1 MSLRQNWR
9 NNIPSPIRQSL
20 KRPLRGGRLS
30 EFGSAALRA
39 TLAAAVLT
47 GAIIV
52 PSVSEAGFV
61 VTDKLQNSN
70 WDDVIFKWGSI
81 GGSEEVGKQAESSP
95 TFWNAKSIYLNP
107 RDGDVSSYVVGATYN
122 VMVGY
127 GSKVDDINDTNKEYI
142 SYATALGHDTNAG
155 YGAVAVGSGAKAKGY
170 QSVVIGAGASADRYL
185 TGTKIWS
192 DDAMARSVVIG
203 AGSSVSMNPY
213 NIYGS
218 DVKNWA
224 GGGQGTVVGSS
235 SIATMQA
242 TAVGNDVYA
251 IGKSSIAI
259 GNDDTSAYR
268 NLITQYDFDNY
279 FKKLYTGLDPSG
291 QKYGYG
297 TNPNTDNRIYSPTL
311 AQGTGSIAI
320 GSRSLANDEGATA
333 LGTLAFALK
342 RGSTAVGTETRA
354 EGAGALAFGNNTY
367 VLADNAIAVG
377 SKTQV
382 RSEGGTAYGYKAYA
396 GNTNSMAIGRD
407 VYANIAVTTDAQV
420 YGTYGLYN
428 LDPAKG
434 AKSILDDKPLNDDE
448 VELTTL
454 GSGGTLPAYI
464 DTSKTYLENLEN
476 AFVAPESSTAAGGL
490 KYATATYDTDE
501 STHGVTT
508 LLKPKA
514 NAKNAIVIG
523 SKSIGQGS
531 NDIVI
536 GRGAIATDDN
546 SFAIGSYAMSLDSNS
561 MAIGLASRATKK
573 NSIAVG
579 TAASVMGENSLSVGT
594 GTINYGSNSTVVG
607 SRSGIG
613 LGTQNSIV
621 LGSSGFIGLGI
632 QNSMA
637 IGSEASIGGYVQDPT
652 NNFFYKINPNTGE
665 KTGERIQLMGQMT
678 ADTNL
683 RNAMAIGNKARV
695 YAKNTTAAESGYA
708 AENGVNAMAIGNEA
722 HAWLENSMALGYQ
735 SRTDYTPE
743 QLATEAWR
751 TPDAIA
757 VSTTSK
763 VGVISVGSVGN
774 ERRIV
779 NLAAGA
785 YDTDA
790 VNVSQLKQMY
800 DTIQR
805 QMGGTDEE
813 SGLHYVSTNF
823 VPASEGSNR
832 VDYVAKNRIQNAY
845 SRYVSTLKD
854 YRSYM
859 LKQAYGGAELTQTAK
874 DSFNKELT
882 RLEKILTADGTGITT
897 DKLDNLKLNSV
908 GHGTL
913 TRVNGEV
920 TGLTIDTIPTGTVTN
935 AINTLETQ
943 AKNDLAVLTTDG
955 NEITGLTSTAIA
967 EGLHNINY
975 TNELAEAT
983 GSVAIGYTAHVAT
996 GGTSGV
1002 AIGANSGVTARG
1014 GVAIGEGA
1022 SVTSQNGVAI
1032 GRQASVTKS
1041 DTDNASTVGISY
1053 GGHNTT
1059 NITTPGAIFSVGGD
1073 VVTNAGSV
1081 VKEDGFT
1088 RRITHVAAGLQ
1099 PTDAVNVAQLDSLAK
1114 QEVSLKGNTG
1124 EVKSALGDTTKA
1136 DYIGPSFSLVG
1147 DGDGDITTAATKD
1160 GNINKVTFTL
1170 NKATA
1175 VADGDMKVV
1184 TSDAVY
1190 DAIQTAKTEVGNAS
1204 RTTVKAAANSPIT
1217 VTPTTEGAAEYTVG
1231 FDADAAATALAEK
1244 STLNYKAGSSLANA
1258 VTLKTG
1264 LNFQESTDT
1273 AVATGNLNL
1282 SSAADGAINI
1292 GLNKTLTNL
1301 MSVGGA
1307 SGSGKLTF
1315 GASNTLDAN
1324 GGRLTKLANGSADD
1338 DAATVGQIPTLAK
1351 GTPLSYKAN
1360 DGATNTVT
1368 LEKGLNFTNGKNTSA
1383 STNTN
1388 GTVTFSVADNL
1399 TGITSI
1405 GLATGTTTGAK
1416 MTFAADSISLSSGN
1430 KGEKAGGVVLH
1441 GLADGTELTDAATVG
1456 QLSKGLPTV
1465 VAGDYATVTSET
1477 KQKDG
1482 VNYKE
1487 YKVAVNKADLVT
1499 DLGSNFAKVDA
1510 SNISSD
1516 NATKWRTALDVYS
1529 KAGTDAAIKTAR
1541 TTVTTTTNS
1550 GLFVIQSVGNPDTH
1564 NAYTIAIDEPNLR
1577 KIANIEYTA
1586 NSNTSKQ
1593 VTTLANGFNFLDGTN
1608 TTASVDAAG
1617 KVKYNVKPDLTG
1629 IKSITGDGNKVTL
1642 GATGINVGSQKI
1654 TGVAAGGTDD
1664 TDAVNFGQLKAV
1676 KDVVEST
1683 TIGNEALNTKIS
1695 ALDGTIQLGGNSGVT
1710 DQVSIKDDINFTIKG
1725 DAAGDITTT
1734 AANQGVTLKLN
1745 KTTSVTNADDKD
1757 KVVTSGGVY
1766 TAVTGAKTKVALDAA
1781 DTSGILTVAKTSET
1795 TDLTANSYT
1804 LGINKANLK
1813 TAMAS
1818 ELGTT
1823 FAKVDASNIGKNM
1836 TSGGDTNAATWRTA
1850 LDVYSKDEAATKTE
1864 VNNGR
1869 TTVALKAGETALVL
1883 TDGGDAT
1890 KHAYELGLNATK
1902 VASAVSLSY
1911 KADGESGV
1919 KTTTLSDGLTFK
1931 GDSNVKVATQTG
1943 GVVQYTLNSALTGIA
1958 SITGSNNSKIDL
1970 STTGSANFGG
1980 MSLDNIKE
1988 SNNTTSAA
1996 TVGQLETLKSTVT
2009 NNNTTINNAVNDL
2022 KDNKVALF
2030 GDDKATTNK
2039 TNAQPLSSQSLS
2051 FSIKGNDDIV
2061 TTTTDSGVSLA
2072 LNKIT
2077 DAKDITASAT
2087 RPVSGQ
2093 AVYSAVTG
2101 AKTEVKTDG
2110 LLKLTSTTG
2119 TGLEKDVY
2127 TVSLS
2132 ADDIKN
2138 ALGVTSDGKLSGNIS
2153 YRANKSDSSASV
2165 ALEKGL
2171 DFTNGANTV
2180 ASVAAD
2186 GVVTFDLK
2194 DTLTGIK
2201 SISNVKSGVG
2211 TTLTL
2216 SSTANEVNVNGAK
2229 VKGVADGEA
2238 ATDAV
2243 NKGQLDKLAQRIG
2256 TGTTG
2261 TNGTAGPAGKDG
2273 LDGANGKPPQSLT
2286 EKVNAL
2292 RNGTAGNMVYTAADA
2307 NGVQERLVMEGGEF
2321 YRAAA
2326 IDTDAYAKAIDGK
2339 WYRKGAMDPNT
2350 GIPNPEAQPVAFA
2363 DVFKAKS
2370 DKNAVATEN
2379 VNISAVNAN
2388 GKVTD
2393 ATPLL
2398 NIASALGILPSAA
2411 VDASNAKALGGEAI
2425 TATAAKSVVGSAA
2438 DKMSIYSAKGAALTQ
2453 GVTLADL
2460 QAVAQA
2466 GLDFTGNSIENSKAV
2481 AVHAPINSTVK
2492 IEGKSTYDAN
2502 TYDKGDNIS
2511 TKVDAANKQILI
2523 TMKKKPSFDSVTV
2536 GKTGKQV
2543 TLGTDE
2549 EGNLHLSDK
2558 EGTSPNDK
2566 VILNGL
2572 KDGMTADSAVTKG
2585 ALDALKAQIGGN
2597 GATGATGAQGNVGPA
2612 GKDGL
2617 NGHSLT
2623 DKVEGLRDGLAGNM
2637 VYTNSAGDRLV
2648 KGADGYYK
2656 VDDLTAKNLKQANNG
2671 LWYPKANVKTDGNLV
2686 DGVAESSGLTTAAA
2700 ITANGLA
2707 NKKVTD
2713 VQISTVNADGSTT
2726 KPTVLRN
2733 VDSTL
2738 SLKKAGNVPTTAD
2751 EAWADKFVNG
2761 GNNGDTNK
2769 TANDA
2774 KGLLGLTGSVLT
2786 NGATLGELQAVAQSG
2801 IDFKGDTTKIAS
2813 GTYVHAPIGSTVDIV
2828 GGGYTQT
2835 DYNSNKYT
2843 SDNLATYVDAANKQ
2857 IRIMMKTNPTFATAT
2872 LGSGENAVTLTPGK
2886 KADGTTTLTLKDG
2899 KAEPNN
2905 KVVLTGLAP
2914 DNTDRNSAVTLGQLL
2929 DRTASLG
2936 NDGVD
2941 GANGSVGPAGKDGLN
2956 GQSLGTQINNLRT
2969 GTAGN
2974 MVYTIDKGDNDKTQ
2988 VRLLTDGTKFVRE
3001 DKVIE
3006 YTQVDGKWYHKNDV
3020 PGGVLKANAKVVP
3033 LTEVLA
3039 GLNAEDVSKINI
3051 SSVNAN
3057 GKVTKAT
3064 PLMNIAGA
3072 LGEDAG
3078 DLQDKTG
3085 AALNQAV
3092 TVGDLKLVANQ
3103 GITFGGNQMV
3113 GGKQKTIA
3121 VGLGKTLSV
3130 KGAATDYTPTGFG
3143 GENLYTTVD
3152 DYTINIKMKK
3162 SPVFTGVT
3170 VGETGKQVDITTD
3183 KDGNLKL
3190 TDKENTDGSD
3200 KVVLTGLKDGTTPDS
3215 AVTKGALDALKASI
3229 TGGRDGANGI
3239 NGTPGTGIAGINGE
3253 KGHDGK
3259 DGIDGAL
3266 GKVGPS
3272 GKDGL
3277 AGHNI
3282 YDKIEAQREGLSGNM
3297 VYTDGEGN
3305 RVVKVEGVYYKA
3317 SAFDNF
3323 KQAADGKWYPKAA
3336 VDADGKVTDP
3346 SAVGKDIKDLA
3357 LENGDSYVPVNQVV
3371 ISTVNPIGE
3380 TTEPTAIGNVKSNLA
3395 SATLDS
3401 ANDNPV
3407 GTASEVAT
3415 KAMIGLGD
3423 ADGATDLERK
3433 GLLGVTDKDVLNHA
3447 ATVGDLQ
3454 TVARAGMT
3462 FQTNDKPAGVANT
3475 APQTIHKALGET
3487 LTIIGKEDA
3496 QYRTLEQLTA
3506 TLTSKYAA
3514 ELTPK
3519 LKAEGRSDEYI
3530 QKEITKAVTE
3540 AATSAMRNGTTYS
3553 ANNLVTTVTA
3563 DGKIQIAM
3571 ADSPT
3576 FKAATVGDAALTFIK
3591 DPVHKLGYVQVSY
3604 RDGGEPGTGV
3614 DGVIVQGL
3622 RTSSDPTSAATK
3634 GYVDNKLNGSA
3645 VVTAP
3650 DVINSPSSGDH
3661 FEQSGMGIQ
3670 VLALRNG
3677 VSGPVV
3683 YTSKTGER
3691 AMRITQVS
3699 FADDGKLQIGDN
3711 INVKLS
3717 ALDNYKLA
3725 TNASGAPMG
3734 WYKAGADIWKEEL
3747 VSNGKG
3753 GTITTKTNQL
3763 KDNLT
3768 KEQLEKWALKLTDED
3783 IIKDKVVL
3791 SLVSDTG
3798 LTKSDNGSSPM
3809 ALHNVDSGLDMI
3821 SETEDNKNKTTV
3833 QKLLAAPSKELY
3845 YAANLEDLKAL
3856 AEAGMDFTANAGNL
3870 GTDKNGATVHRNL
3883 GEALQIIGATGG
3895 DWNKFDT
3902 KNIMTYAE
3910 DGVIKVGMA
3919 KAPTFEGLSLQGING
3934 KDGEDGKPGQTITL
3948 TPSADGKTI
3957 TIQGPKGEDGKDGK
3971 VVIDGLTTGGDNS
3984 AATKEYVDKKIK
3996 GLNGTNGTNGL
4007 NGSGTGT
4014 AGQNGP
4020 AGEDGLNGQPLGAQ
4034 VLAGRDGLSG
4044 TMVYTDGAGNRLVR
4058 DGNTFYTA
4066 DSMKDLVKVGD
4077 KFYDKANV
4085 PDVTKVK
4092 EGNDGKLYNVTDLN
4106 DDGTL
4111 KNPDTKPVAAES
4123 TKNPTKVDP
4132 ANAIISAANAKD
4144 GSTKTPTAIGNVK
4157 SAIGLDGF
4165 KQAVDKDGKALT
4177 DEKGNPI
4184 MEANGPIGEEV
4195 AQIAVA
4201 GDAKDGNGGLL
4212 AAKGATLNRVATV
4225 GDLQAVA
4232 QAGLD
4237 FGTNIEGTDG
4247 TIHRALGTK
4256 LDIKG
4261 ADANKSWDAF
4271 SDTNLMTKLDGGV
4284 LRIGMKK
4291 SPVFESIVIGGDPIT
4306 GKAGKDG
4313 VTLGNDGKGNLT
4325 VNNNV
4330 VLTGDKNG
4338 ALFNVTDGKTTKGIK
4353 IGDTITFDE
4362 YLKVVK
4368 GSTATGS
4375 DTGNTGTSGN
4385 TGSTGD
4391 TGSATT
4397 DKSAGTVNVDTTGL
4411 VKQSDFTNL
4420 DKRVDEIGNKIEK
4433 LETLDL
4439 SKLQPNGTIGT
4450 GQESDLQAVSG
4461 ETVRDYLDK
4470 NYTNNAVLNQRLTKL
4485 SKQANAGTAS
4495 AMAAAAIPQVTNMYD
4510 DNLMIGAGT
4519 GVYGGESAVAI
4530 GVSGTNDN
4538 RDRTYR
4544 ISTTYDSTG
4553 KWGLS
4558 AGIGFSIGSG
4568 KNTPKPSVARALSER
4583 VDRLEAENKA
4593 LRETNQTEIKDLAA
4607 KNDQLQKQ
4615 VQELQAMLQQL
4626 VPQVQAAK
4634 AANATTQTKTADEDA
4649 EQPAALAPATR

>member
-1 MSLRQNWR
+1 MSLRRNWR

-47 GAIIV
+47 GAMGLTQSVEAVGIQIGGPGYNEGGGDAQAGQSTSIAIGHEANASGKGTIV
-52 PSVSEAGFV
+52 IGEGSV
-61 VTDKLQNSN
+61 VTNSTAVYYDSDKYDYTGVSATTA
-70 WDDVIFKWGSI
+70 
-81 GGSEEVGKQAESSP
+81 GGG
-95 TFWNAKSIYLNP
+95 
-107 RDGDVSSYVVGATYN
+107 
-122 VMVGY
+122 
-127 GSKVDDINDTNKEYI
+127 DDI
-142 SYATALGHDTNAG
+142 L
-155 YGAVAVGSGAKAKGY
+155 
-170 QSVVIGAGASADRYL
+170 QSVVIGTNSWFSPKPYGFESDAGKTESGVEKDFN
-185 TGTKIWS
+185 S
-192 DDAMARSVVIG
+192 
-203 AGSSVSMNPY
+203 
-213 NIYGS
+213 
-218 DVKNWA
+218 
-224 GGGQGTVVGSS
+224 GGQGVAIGSEVVTTS
-235 SIATMQA
+235 QA
-242 TAVGNDVYA
+242 TAVGNNVFA
-251 IGKSSIAI
+251 LGRSSIAI
-259 GNDDTSAYR
+259 GSDDTSEYPQK
-268 NLITQYDFDNY
+268 ISTYDAKTY
-279 FKKLYTGLDPSG
+279 FSHLYPAIDRTGSRYG
-291 QKYGYG
+291 FKYENGEA
-297 TNPNTDNRIYSPTL
+297 TIVRQDKVQYSPTL
-311 AQGTGSIAI
+311 AQGDGAIAI
-320 GSRSLANDEGATA
+320 GSRSIANAGGATA
-333 LGTLAFALK
+333 LGTLAFALQK
-342 RGSTAVGTETRA
+342 GSTAIGTITRA
-354 EGAGALAFGNNTY
+354 EGEGALAFGNNTY
-367 VLADNAIAVG
+367 VLANNAIAVG

-382 RSEGGTAYGYKAYA
+382 RAEGGTAYGYQAYA
-396 GNTNSMAIGRD
+396 GNQNSMAIGRD
-407 VYANIAVTTDAQV
+407 VYANITVNPSKEV
-420 YGTYGLYN
+420 YNGLTGLYN

-434 AKSILDDKPLNDDE
+434 AKSILDNKTLNDPD
-448 VELTTL
+448 VNLTTR
-454 GSGGTLPAYI
+454 STGTRLPGYI
-464 DTSKTYLENLEN
+464 DVNKTYLQNLEDS
-476 AFVAPESSTAAGGL
+476 FVKPSTGNSNMGL
-490 KYATATYDTDE
+490 LYAQAVTQPVGE
-501 STHGVTT
+501 ETHDIEG
-508 LLKPKA
+508 LLQPKSGA
-514 NAKNAIVIG
+514 ENAIVIG
-523 SKSIGQGS
+523 SKSIGQGA

-536 GRGAIATDDN
+536 GRGAIATDNN
-546 SFAIGSYAMSLDSNS
+546 SFAIGSYTMALEDNS

-579 TAASVMGENSLSVGT
+579 TAAAVMGENSLSVGT

-621 LGSSGFIGLGI
+621 LGSSGFIGKGI

-708 AENGVNAMAIGNEA
+708 AENGVNSMAIGNEA

-805 QMGGTDEE
+805 QMSGTDEE

-823 VPASEGSNR
+823 VPAPKDSDR

-854 YRSYM
+854 YRSYV

-897 DKLDNLKLNSV
+897 EKLDKLKLNSV

-920 TGLTIDTIPTGTVTN
+920 TGLTIDAIPTGTVTN

-943 AKNDLAVLTTDG
+943 AKNDLAALTTDG
-955 NEITGLTSTAIA
+955 NDITGLTSTAIA

-983 GSVAIGYTAHVAT
+983 GSVAIGYTAHVGT
-996 GGTSGV
+996 NGTSGV
-1002 AIGANSGVTARG
+1002 AIGANSNVTARG

-1022 SVTSQNGVAI
+1022 SVASINGVAI
-1032 GRQASVTKS
+1032 GRQASVTES
-1041 DTDNASTVGISY
+1041 DIKKASTVGISY
-1053 GGHNTT
+1053 GGHNTD
-1059 NITTPGAIFSVGGD
+1059 ITQPGAIFSVGGD
-1073 VVTNAGSV
+1073 VVTTDGIV
-1081 VKEDGFT
+1081 VKKDGFT

-1124 EVKSALGDTTKA
+1124 EVKSALGDTKNA
-1136 DYIGPSFSLVG
+1136 EYIGPSFSLVG
-1147 DGDGDITTAATKD
+1147 DGDGDGDITTAATND
-1160 GNINKVTFTL
+1160 GTTNKVTFTL

-1175 VADGDMKVV
+1175 VKDGDTKVV

-1190 DAIQTAKTEVGNAS
+1190 EAIQTAKTEVNNAS
-1204 RTTVKAAANSPIT
+1204 KTTVKAAAGSPIT

-1244 STLNYKAGSSLANA
+1244 SKLTYKAGSSTANT

-1273 AVATGNLNL
+1273 AVATGNLSL

-1301 MSVGGA
+1301 TSVGGA
-1307 SGSGKLTF
+1307 SGSGSLTF

-1324 GGRLTKLANGSADD
+1324 GGRLTNLANGTGTT
-1338 DAATVGQIPTLAK
+1338 DAATVGQITTLAK
-1351 GTPLSYKAN
+1351 DTPLSYKAN
-1360 DGATNTVT
+1360 DGAANTVT
-1368 LEKGLNFTNGKNTSA
+1368 LEKGLNFTNGKNTEA
-1383 STNTN
+1383 STSAN
-1388 GTVTFSVADNL
+1388 GVVSFSVANNL

-1405 GLATGTTTGAK
+1405 GLATDKTAGVK
-1416 MTFAADSISLSSGN
+1416 MTFAGDNVTFSSGTN
-1430 KGEKAGGVVLH
+1430 GGTAGGVVLK
-1441 GLADGTELTDAATVG
+1441 GLADGKEATDAATVG

-1465 VAGDYATVTSET
+1465 IAGDYATVTSET

-1487 YKVAVNKADLVT
+1487 YKVAVNKADLVK

-1510 SNISSD
+1510 SNVTED
-1516 NATKWRTALDVYS
+1516 NPAKWRTALSVYS
-1529 KAGTDAAIKTAR
+1529 QTETAAKIKEAR
-1541 TTVTTTTNS
+1541 TVVTTPADS
-1550 GLFVIQSVGNPDTH
+1550 GLTVEQTLGKNTSDTH
-1564 NAYTIAIDEPNLR
+1564 NEYSVKLDKTNLQGNVEL
-1577 KIANIEYTA
+1577 AYTA
-1586 NSNTSKQ
+1586 NGATPKKT
-1593 VTTLANGFNFLDGTN
+1593 TTLANGLNFVDGTN
-1608 TTASVDAAG
+1608 TSASIDANGAIT
-1617 KVKYNVKPDLTG
+1617 YSVKPDLTG
-1629 IKSITGDGNKVTL
+1629 IKSITGDGQKVTL

-1654 TGVAAGGTDD
+1654 TGVADGEDT
-1664 TDAVNFGQLKAV
+1664 TDAVNFSQLKAV
-1676 KDVVEST
+1676 KDVVKST
-1683 TIGNEALNTKIS
+1683 TIGNQALSNKI
-1695 ALDGTIQLGGNSGVT
+1695 DGLGKGTLQLGT
-1710 DQVSIKDDINFTIKG
+1710 DDGSTDAVSLNGAVNFTILG
-1725 DAAGDITTT
+1725 DATAGDITTKAT
-1734 AANQGVTLKLN
+1734 TQGVMIKLN

-1757 KVVTSGGVY
+1757 KVVTSGGVF
-1766 TAVTGAKTKVALDAA
+1766 TAVTGAKTKVALAA
-1781 DTSGILTVAKTSET
+1781 NDDSGILTVDPTSET
-1795 TDLTANSYT
+1795 TNLSANTYT
-1804 LGINKANLK
+1804 LAINKANLK
-1813 TAMAS
+1813 TAMAR
-1818 ELGTT
+1818 ELATT

-1850 LDVYSKDEAATKTE
+1850 LDVYGKTDTYNKTE
-1864 VNNGR
+1864 VNNKFDTVAGNR
-1869 TTVALKAGETALVL
+1869 TTVALKAGEQALEL
-1883 TDGGDAT
+1883 TDGGTAD
-1890 KHAYELGLNATK
+1890 KHAYELSLNATK

-1911 KADGESGV
+1911 KADGESSA
-1919 KTTTLSDGLTFK
+1919 KKTTLSDGLTFK
-1931 GDSNVKVATQTG
+1931 GDSNVQVATKTG
-1943 GVVQYTLNSALTGIA
+1943 GVVEYTLNSALTGIA

-2009 NNNTTINNAVNDL
+2009 NNNTTLNDAVNDL

-2030 GDDKATTNK
+2030 GDDKNTTDK
-2039 TNAQPLSSQSLS
+2039 TNAQALSKSTLG

-2077 DAKDITASAT
+2077 DAANITSSST
-2087 RPVSGQ
+2087 RPVAGQ
-2093 AVYSAVTG
+2093 AVYNAIKN

-2110 LLKLTSTTG
+2110 LLKLTSTKG
-2119 TGLEKDVY
+2119 TDLAKDVY

-2153 YRANKSDSSASV
+2153 YRANKSASPASV
-2165 ALEKGL
+2165 SLEKGL

-2201 SISNVKSGVG
+2201 SISNVG

-2216 SSTANEVNVNGAK
+2216 SNTANEVNVNGAK
-2229 VKGVADGEA
+2229 VKGVADGVA

-2307 NGVQERLVMEGGEF
+2307 SGVQERLVMEGGKF
-2321 YRAAA
+2321 YRAAS
-2326 IDTDAYAKAIDGK
+2326 IDTDTYAKAIDGK
-2339 WYRKGAMDPNT
+2339 WYRKDAMDLNT
-2350 GIPNPEAQPVAFA
+2350 GIPNPEAESVAFA
-2363 DVFKAKS
+2363 DVFKADG
-2370 DKNAVATEN
+2370 DKNAVATDK

-2388 GKVTD
+2388 GNVTD

-2411 VDASNAKALGGEAI
+2411 LDASNLKALGGEAI
-2425 TATAAKSVVGSAA
+2425 TAEAAKSIVGNAA
-2438 DKMSIYSAKGAALTQ
+2438 DNAADNTGIYGAKGAALTQ
-2453 GVTLADL
+2453 VVTLADL

-2502 TYDKGDNIS
+2502 TYDEGDNIS
-2511 TKVDAANKQILI
+2511 TKVDATNKQILI
-2523 TMKKKPSFDSVTV
+2523 TMKKKPTFDSVTV
-2536 GKTGKQV
+2536 GETGKQV
-2543 TLGTDE
+2543 TLGTDAD
-2549 EGNLHLSDK
+2549 GNLHLSDK

-2566 VILNGL
+2566 VVLNGL
-2572 KDGMTADSAVTKG
+2572 KDGTTADSAVTKG

-2637 VYTNSAGDRLV
+2637 VYTNPAGDRLV

-2656 VDDLTAKNLKQANNG
+2656 VDDLTAKDLKQANNG

-2686 DGVAESSGLTTAAA
+2686 DGVVASTGLTTADA
-2700 ITANGLA
+2700 ITDNDLA

-2713 VQISTVNADGSTT
+2713 VQISTVNADGTT
-2726 KPTVLRN
+2726 TNPTVLRN

-2738 SLKKAGNVPTTAD
+2738 SLKKTGAGVPTAAD

-2769 TANDA
+2769 TANDET
-2774 KGLLGLTGSVLT
+2774 GLLGLTGSVLT

-2828 GGGYTQT
+2828 GGGYTET

-2886 KADGTTTLTLKDG
+2886 KADGTTKLTLTDG
-2899 KAEPNN
+2899 KAEP
-2905 KVVLTGLAP
+2905 KPVVLTGLAP

-2936 NDGVD
+2936 NNGAD

-2974 MVYTIDKGDNDKTQ
+2974 MVYTTDKDKDAKDKTQ

-3001 DKVIE
+3001 DKVTA
-3006 YTQVDGKWYHKNDV
+3006 YTQVDGKWYAKADLENGQPK
-3020 PGGVLKANAKVVP
+3020 PGAQVATLTQVLS
-3033 LTEVLA
+3033 
-3039 GLNAEDVSKINI
+3039 GLPTVDASAVNI
-3051 SSVNAN
+3051 SSVNAD
-3057 GKVTKAT
+3057 GTVTTAT

-3072 LGEDAG
+3072 LGDDAG
-3078 DLQDKTG
+3078 KLQEKSG

-3103 GITFGGNQMV
+3103 GITFGGNQMD
-3113 GGKQKTIA
+3113 GDKQKTIA

-3130 KGAATDYTPTGFG
+3130 KGAATDYTATGFG
-3143 GENLYTTVD
+3143 GENLYTTVNELTN
-3152 DYTINIKMKK
+3152 TINIKMKK

-3183 KDGNLKL
+3183 ADGNLHL
-3190 TDKENTDGSD
+3190 SDKEGTSPTD
-3200 KVVLTGLKDGTTPDS
+3200 KVVLNGLKDGTTPDS

-3229 TGGRDGANGI
+3229 TGGRDGANGT

-3253 KGHDGK
+3253 AGHDGAA
-3259 DGIDGAL
+3259 GAD

-3305 RVVKVEGVYYKA
+3305 RVVKVDGAYYKA
-3317 SAFDNF
+3317 SAFDGY
-3323 KQAADGKWYPKAA
+3323 KQAKKDGKWYPANA
-3336 VDADGKVTDP
+3336 VDANGTVTDP
-3346 SAVGKDIKDLA
+3346 TAEGYTLSELA
-3357 LENGDSYVPVNQVV
+3357 TAQPANKVRADQVV
-3371 ISTVNPIGE
+3371 ISTVNPSGE
-3380 TTEPTAIGNVKSNLA
+3380 TTDPTTIGNVKSNLA

-3407 GTASEVAT
+3407 GVASDVAT

-3423 ADGATDLERK
+3423 AAGANATDLERN
-3433 GLLGVTDKDVLNHA
+3433 GLLGVTDKNTLNHA

-3462 FQTNDKPAGVANT
+3462 FQTNDKPAGVADT
-3475 APQTIHKALGET
+3475 APQTVHKALGET
-3487 LTIIGKEDA
+3487 LTIIGKEGA
-3496 QYRTLEQLTA
+3496 QYRTLDQLTA
-3506 TLTSKYAA
+3506 ALTAQYTA

-3519 LKAEGRSDEYI
+3519 LLAEGKSQEEI
-3530 QKEITKAVTE
+3530 KKEITKAVTE
-3540 AATSAMRNGTTYS
+3540 AATTAMRNGTTYS

-3571 ADSPT
+3571 SDSPT

-3591 DPVHKLGYVQVSY
+3591 DEKNKVGYVQVSY

-3614 DGVIVQGL
+3614 DGVVVKGL
-3622 RTSSDPTSAATK
+3622 RTSDDPTSAATK
-3634 GYVDNKLNGSA
+3634 GYVDNKLNGA
-3645 VVTAP
+3645 TVVTKPQAFET
-3650 DVINSPSSGDH
+3650 PSSADH

-3677 VSGPVV
+3677 VAGPVV
-3683 YTSKTGER
+3683 YTTKDGQR
-3691 AMRITQVS
+3691 AMRITQVT
-3699 FADDGKLQIGDN
+3699 FAPDGKPLAGDKVN
-3711 INVKLS
+3711 IKLS
-3717 ALDNYKLA
+3717 ALDGYKLA
-3725 TNASGAPMG
+3725 TDADGRPMG
-3734 WYKAGADIWKEEL
+3734 WYRTTDENGNPLDIWKTE
-3747 VSNGKG
+3747 
-3753 GTITTKTNQL
+3753 TITNGAGQNVTTPTNQL

-3768 KEQLEKWALKLTDED
+3768 KEQLEKAVLKLTDED

-3791 SLVSDTG
+3791 SLVSDKG
-3798 LTKSDNGSSPM
+3798 LTESTDGSSTM
-3809 ALHNVDSGLDMI
+3809 ILHNIDSGLSMVPTAKDENDKDK
-3821 SETEDNKNKTTV
+3821 SKV
-3833 QKLLAAPSKELY
+3833 ASLLATADDAHLH

-3856 AEAGMDFTANAGNL
+3856 AQAGMDFTANAGNL
-3870 GTDKNGATVHRNL
+3870 GDDQKGATVHRNL
-3883 GEALQIIGATGG
+3883 GEALQIIGATDG
-3895 DWNKFDT
+3895 DWTEFDT

-3934 KDGEDGKPGQTITL
+3934 KDGEDGQGGKAGQPGQTITL

-3957 TIQGPKGEDGKDGK
+3957 TIQGPKGPKGEDGAEGKPGK
-3971 VVIDGLTTGGDNS
+3971 VVIDGITTGDGDDS
-3984 AATKEYVDKKIK
+3984 AATKGYVDKAI
-3996 GLNGTNGTNGL
+3996 NGTNGTNGL
-4007 NGSGTGT
+4007 NGSNGTNGADGKST
-4014 AGQNGP
+4014 AKDGIAGP
-4020 AGEDGLNGQPLGAQ
+4020 AGKDGLNGQSLGAQ

-4044 TMVYTDGAGNRLVR
+4044 AMIYTTVDGDRLVR
-4058 DGNTFYTA
+4058 DGDNFYKVT
-4066 DSMKDLVKVGD
+4066 DMKDKVKSGGN
-4077 KFYDKANV
+4077 FYDT
-4085 PDVTKVK
+4085 TKLP
-4092 EGNDGKLYNVTDLN
+4092 EGAHLNDEGTLVDKDGKALTDEV
-4106 DDGTL
+4106 L
-4111 KNPDTKPVAAES
+4111 KTAKVADPTTIKPEN
-4123 TKNPTKVDP
+4123 T
-4132 ANAIISAANAKD
+4132 IISAVDPKTGEAKA
-4144 GSTKTPTAIGNVK
+4144 PTAIGNVK

-4165 KQAVDKDGKALT
+4165 KQAVDKDGKALI

-4184 MEANGPIGEEV
+4184 MEANGPIGEDA
-4195 AQIAVA
+4195 AQKAVA
-4201 GDAKDGNGGLL
+4201 GDAKAGNGGLL

-4237 FGTNIEGTDG
+4237 FTANAGANDKATV
-4247 TIHRALGTK
+4247 HRALGTA
-4256 LDIKG
+4256 LSIKG
-4261 ADANKSWDAF
+4261 KGSDANTDWTKSFDQGG
-4271 SDTNLMTKLDGGV
+4271 NLMTYANGNTIT
-4284 LRIGMKK
+4284 IGMKK
-4291 SPVFESIVIGGDPIT
+4291 SPVFTSIVIGGNPIT
-4306 GKAGKDG
+4306 GDKTDKDGKDG
-4313 VTLGNDGKGNLT
+4313 VTLGSDGNGNLT

-4330 VLTGDKNG
+4330 VLTGDKN
-4338 ALFNVTDGKTTKGIK
+4338 ANIFTITDGKGNKQGIK
-4353 IGDTITFDE
+4353 IGDTITFDK
-4362 YLKVVK
+4362 YLEVVK

-4397 DKSAGTVNVDTTGL
+4397 DKSAGTVNVDRDELVKGL
-4411 VKQSDFTNL
+4411 VTKDTFDTTINNINNKIDNL
-4420 DKRVDEIGNKIEK
+4420 DLG
-4433 LETLDL
+4433 
-4439 SKLQPNGTIGT
+4439 KLQPNGTIGT

-4634 AANATTQTKTADEDA
+4634 AANATTQTETADEEA
-4649 EQPAALAPATR
+4649 EQPAALAPATH